1 MGSKETKSRSSS
13 QASTSS
19 LHLASLEDKAW
30 TLGELRSNCA
40 EEGTRTGSGSGTER
54 ARVRSHSEGLLSTEL
69 LLWLGHVGICLS
81 LLMGGSGGDERMN
94 EEGEEKR
101 KEREKG

>member
-1 MGSKETKSRSSS
+1 MGSNETKSRSSS

-40 EEGTRTGSGSGTER
+40 EETRSGSGTER
-54 ARVRSHSEGLLSTEL
+54 ASVRSHSEGLLSTEL

-81 LLMGGSGGDERMN
+81 FSGCVDRGMRGWMDGWGR
-94 EEGEEKR
+94 
-101 KEREKG
+101 ERENE